1 MAAAEGLGRSVARS
15 AAWSVLLRLMI
26 RGLGLISTL
35 ILARLLLPQ
44 DFGLVAMATLVIGV
58 LEFIFDFSFSQYLI
72 REREAERSLYDTVW
86 TLSVIRSTL
95 IAGLMAVGAP
105 LIAAFYAEPRLTP
118 IFWFLAFTSLLA
130 GFENVGTVD
139 FQKKLQFHREFRY
152 RGAIKII
159 SFAATIALAFS
170 LRSYWAL
177 VWGTVVGQVT
187 LVVLSYAMCDY
198 RPRFDLSQT
207 RRVFSFSLWYM
218 LASIFGAFLTRSP
231 ALVLGRLD
239 GPASV
244 GFFEVGRE
252 VADLPTTELVW
263 PIARV
268 LYPGYASA
276 ANDLPV
282 MRKLFL
288 DSTAIT
294 MCLATPLAL
303 GVSATAELMVRI
315 ALGTQWLPAV
325 PVIQVMA
332 ISGLV
337 RLSYSGL
344 QSIVTALGKPSL
356 YAYLAMFSCCV
367 TMPPTLFGVVNYG
380 LTGAAVGYLCGIMLS
395 AIVFQVCG
403 LRLARVGPVVFWRS
417 WIRSI
422 AAGIVMYWAVA
433 GTMKFLMPLANGFM
447 GYLGVALL
455 LVVLGAFVYVSASV
469 MLWKLAGSPAGGE
482 QIMLDEIRKRLSRRL
497 RSTPD

>member
-1 MAAAEGLGRSVARS
+1 MTSTEGLGRSVARS

-58 LEFIFDFSFSQYLI
+58 LEFIFDFSFNQFLI
-72 REREAERSLYDTVW
+72 REREAARSLYDTVW
-86 TLSVIRSTL
+86 TLSVIRSVL
-95 IAGLMAVGAP
+95 IAGLMAIGAP
-105 LIAAFYAEPRLTP
+105 LIVAFYGEPRLLP
-118 IFWFLAFTSLLA
+118 VFWFLAFTSLLA
-130 GFENVGTVD
+130 GFENVGIVD

-152 RGAIKII
+152 RGLIKIV
-159 SFAATIALAFS
+159 SFVATIALAFS

-187 LVVLSYAMCDY
+187 LVMLSYLMCDY
-198 RPRFDLSQT
+198 RPRFDLSQA
-207 RRVFSFSLWYM
+207 RRVFSFSMWYM
-218 LASIFGAFLTRSP
+218 VASIFGAFLTRSP
-231 ALVLGRLD
+231 ALVLGRLG

-268 LYPGYASA
+268 LYPGYAAA
-276 ANDLPV
+276 ANDMQV

-315 ALGTQWLPAV
+315 ALGSPWLPAV
-325 PVIQVMA
+325 PVIEIMA

-344 QSIVTALGKPSL
+344 QSVVTALGKPSL

-367 TMPPTLFGVVNYG
+367 TMPPMLYGTINYG
-380 LTGAAVGYLCGIMLS
+380 LTGAAVGYLCGIIFS
-395 AIVFQVCG
+395 AVAFQVCA
-403 LRLARVGPVVFWRS
+403 LRLARVGPLVFWRS
-417 WIRSI
+417 WARSVV
-422 AAGIVMYWAVA
+422 AGIVMYGAVA
-433 GTMKFLMPLANGFM
+433 GTMKLLMPLVSGLV

-455 LVVLGAFVYVSASV
+455 LVVLGAFIYVGASV

-482 QIMLDEIRKRLSRRL
+482 QIMLDEIRKRLRR
-497 RSTPD
+497 S